1 VGDAASPLCVNAER
15 SVLSQFRHQH
25 FMLFLVA
32 HFQRAALLM
41 FSNRLV
47 RVLNKLDI
55 QDAESVKRFKRS
67 IRQSFEIFLRFTH
80 RYWFH
85 DVADQALA
93 KALFRMTSQHLA
105 IDALY
110 AEIKERIY
118 DMSEYLD
125 SDSLRRQANTVLRL
139 TVVTTFGLVGTI
151 VTGFLGMN
159 LIADGAQPFIV
170 KVLLFILVLIPTV
183 ALTLYTIVKSKPL
196 SDLLENLADDR
207 LSTGEKY
214 RSLISVWRQPP
225 RPPGP

>member
-1 VGDAASPLCVNAER
+1 
-15 SVLSQFRHQH
+15 
-25 FMLFLVA
+25 
-32 HFQRAALLM
+32 
-41 FSNRLV
+41 V
-47 RVLNKLDI
+47 RVLNRLDI
-55 QDAESVKRFKRS
+55 HDAESVKRFKRS

-93 KALFRMTSQHLA
+93 KALFRMTAQQLSL
-105 IDALY
+105 DSLY

-139 TVVTTFGLVGTI
+139 TVVTTFGLIGTI

-159 LIADGAQPFIV
+159 LIADAAQPFIV
-170 KVLLFILVLIPTV
+170 KVLLFFLVLIPTV
-183 ALTLYTIVKSKPL
+183 GLTLYTIVKSKPL

-207 LSTGEKY
+207 LSAGEKY
-214 RSLISVWRQPP
+214 RALISVWRQPP